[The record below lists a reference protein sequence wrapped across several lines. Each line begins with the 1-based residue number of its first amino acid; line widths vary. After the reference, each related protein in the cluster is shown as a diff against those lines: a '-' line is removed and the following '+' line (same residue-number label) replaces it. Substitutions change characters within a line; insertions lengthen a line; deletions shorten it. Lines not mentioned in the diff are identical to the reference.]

1 MRRLLVLALVACVAS
16 AAPIPARAACA
27 ADPTD
32 LSFKQMIKR
41 DTTGD
46 GFYDRMLIG
55 RVVVVRDPGQEG
67 GRATAVVAV
76 GAHPTGFVP
85 LVARVRFY
93 EPPPGTGIEDNIE
106 YASGERWVIIAHHK
120 SDGSYAHDGGCGQTR
135 RVTKD
140 SFRKFMRLARKYD

>member
-1 MRRLLVLALVACVAS
+1 LFLPWLPALRAQLRSLPGRRAR
-16 AAPIPARAACA
+16 PTPA
-27 ADPTD
+27 D

-41 DTTGD
+41 DTTD
-46 GFYDRMLIG
+46 EGFYDRMIIG

-93 EPPPGTGIEDNIE
+93 EPPPGTGSRTTSNTHP
-106 YASGERWVIIAHHK
+106 ASG
-120 SDGSYAHDGGCGQTR
+120 G
-135 RVTKD
+135 
-140 SFRKFMRLARKYD
+140 